1 MLIYAEADSTGPV
14 RTVLRAEVGGI
25 LMNSK
30 RALGKY
36 SHPARGTLVAIVLAL
51 SVSSVVTACGSSS
64 TVPPVVNSGIDYS
77 KVTTWLALPESITHN
92 VDVFYLSDTAYE
104 KPSTSA
110 PDIGPIDA
118 PSMITGDQAAFQR
131 TATAFAPV
139 ANIYAPYYRQ
149 VDAMVQKSMTPANQ
163 VKEVGGVPT
172 TDAIAAFEYYLQ
184 HYNNGRPFILAGHSQ
199 GSSVLTHLLS
209 VYMKDNPKV
218 YARMIAAY
226 VIGYPITQAYLDQN
240 PFLKFAQGPNDT
252 GVIISYNTEAP
263 TIGGPNPVMLS
274 AQHALVI
281 NPITWTRTEA
291 PATAQ
296 QSLGSWLPDPT
307 TGQLVKVMDYGN
319 AQIDTAKGVL
329 ICSSA
334 NVAKLAPGN
343 QLLPEGV
350 YHSYD
355 YPFYYFD
362 ITANASNRIN
372 HFFSK

>member
-1 MLIYAEADSTGPV
+1 LWARP
-14 RTVLRAEVGGI
+14 
-25 LMNSK
+25 K
-30 RALGKY
+30 RRLGKY
-36 SHPARGTLVAIVLAL
+36 SHPAHGILVAVVVAL
-51 SVSSVVTACGSSS
+51 YFSSVLTSRGASAAASPAVS
-64 TVPPVVNSGIDYS
+64 SGIDYS
-77 KVTTWLALPESITHN
+77 KAATWLALPQSITHN
-92 VDVFYLSDTAYE
+92 VDVFYLSDTAYQ
-104 KPSTSA
+104 KPSPTA
-110 PDIGPIDA
+110 PNIGPIDA
-118 PSMITGDQAAFQR
+118 PSMISGDQAAFQR

-139 ANIYAPYYRQ
+139 ANIFAPYYRQ
-149 VDAMVQKSMTPANQ
+149 VDALVQKSMTPANQ
-163 VKEVGGVPT
+163 VKTISGVPT
-172 TDAIAAFEYYLQ
+172 TDATAAFKYYLQ

-209 VYMKDNPKV
+209 VYMKANPKV

-226 VIGYPITQAYLDQN
+226 VIGYPITQGYLDQN
-240 PFLKFAQGPNDT
+240 HFLKFAQGPNDT

-274 AQHALVI
+274 AQHALVM

-296 QSLGSWLPDPT
+296 QNLGSWLPDPT
-307 TGQLVKVMDYGN
+307 TGQFVKVMNYAN

-334 NVAKLAPGN
+334 NAAELAPGN
-343 QLLPEGV
+343 ALLPAGV

-362 ITANASNRIN
+362 ITANATNRIN
-372 HFFSK
+372 HFLSK